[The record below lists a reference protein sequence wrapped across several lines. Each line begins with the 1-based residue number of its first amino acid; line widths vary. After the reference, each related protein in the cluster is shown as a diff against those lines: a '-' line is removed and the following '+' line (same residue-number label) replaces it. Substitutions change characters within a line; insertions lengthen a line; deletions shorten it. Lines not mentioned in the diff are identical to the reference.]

1 VESGWKAPKYGKIS
15 ATKKKDY
22 VFLPPERGVEQNG
35 NVSQKRNLELKKKR
49 QETPN
54 SVGGCRRIM
63 YYNVDYDDG

>member
-35 NVSQKRNLELKKKR
+35 NVSQKRNLEFKKKTAR
-49 QETPN
+49 DPKQC
-54 SVGGCRRIM
+54 GRG
-63 YYNVDYDDG
+63 